1 MSHIVNL
8 SDRACSRVKT
18 NQQVILNL
26 QNRICKVEIPS
37 KNVWIFFKFIS
48 ESSTTISGIRLQ
60 QDQYNNNKFYVTDEK
75 NKWHGI
81 ITDGSLTKGRWIY
94 VYN

>member
-8 SDRACSRVKT
+8 SGECSALKT
-18 NQQVILNL
+18 NQHVTLNL
-26 QNRICKVEIPS
+26 QNRICKVEIER
-37 KNVWIFFKFIS
+37 KNEWIYFKFIS
-48 ESSTTISGIRLQ
+48 ESSTKFSGVRLQ
-60 QDQYNNNKFYVTDEK
+60 QDQYDNNKFYVTDEK
-75 NKWHGI
+75 NKWHGL

>member
-8 SDRACSRVKT
+8 SGECSALKT
-18 NQQVILNL
+18 KQHVTLNL

-37 KNVWIFFKFIS
+37 KNEWIYFKFIS
-48 ESSTTISGIRLQ
+48 ESPTTISGARLQ
-60 QDQYNNNKFYVTDEK
+60 QDQYDNNKFYVTDEK

>member
-1 MSHIVNL
+1 MSNVVYLSNDVDHI
-8 SDRACSRVKT
+8 KT
-18 NQQVILNL
+18 DLNVMLNL
-26 QNRICKVEIPS
+26 QNRICKIYIKS
-37 KNVWIFFKFIS
+37 KQEWIYFKVAS
-48 ESSTTISGIRLQ
+48 ETLKTLSGFRLQ

-81 ITDGSLTKGRWIY
+81 ISDGSFTKGRWIY

>member
-1 MSHIVNL
+1 M
-8 SDRACSRVKT
+8 KT
-18 NQQVILNL
+18 NQQVTLNL

-37 KNVWIFFKFIS
+37 KNAWIYFKFIS
-48 ESSTTISGIRLQ
+48 ETSTTISGIRLQ
-60 QDQYNNNKFYVTDEK
+60 QDQYDNNKFYVTDEK

>member
-1 MSHIVNL
+1 MSYIVNL
-8 SDRACSRVKT
+8 SGECSALKT
-18 NQQVILNL
+18 NQHVTLNL

-37 KNVWIFFKFIS
+37 KNEWIYFKFIS
-48 ESSTTISGIRLQ
+48 ESSTTISGVRLQ
-60 QDQYNNNKFYVTDEK
+60 QDQYDNNKFYVTDEK

>member
-1 MSHIVNL
+1 MSHIVYLPNE
-8 SDRACSRVKT
+8 CSLVKT
-18 NQQVILNL
+18 NQHVTLNF

-37 KNVWIFFKFIS
+37 KNEWIYFKFIS
-48 ESSTTISGIRLQ
+48 ETATTISGIRLQ
-60 QDQYNNNKFYVTDEK
+60 QDQYDNNKFYITDEK

-81 ITDGSLTKGRWIY
+81 IKGTSFTKGRWIY

>member
-8 SDRACSRVKT
+8 SGEWSPVKT
-18 NQQVILNL
+18 NQHVTLNL

-37 KNVWIFFKFIS
+37 KNERIYFKFIS
-48 ESSTTISGIRLQ
+48 ESSTSISGIRLQ
-60 QDQYNNNKFYVTDEK
+60 QDQYDNNKFYVTDEK

>member
-8 SDRACSRVKT
+8 SGEWSPVKT
-18 NQQVILNL
+18 NQHVTLNL

-37 KNVWIFFKFIS
+37 KNKWIYFKFIS
-48 ESSTTISGIRLQ
+48 ESSTSISGIRLQ
-60 QDQYNNNKFYVTDEK
+60 QDQYDNNKFYVTDEK

-81 ITDGSLTKGRWIY
+81 ITDGSLTKGRLIY
-94 VYN
+94 VCN

>member
-1 MSHIVNL
+1 MSYIVNL
-8 SDRACSRVKT
+8 SGECSALKT
-18 NQQVILNL
+18 NQHVTLNL

-37 KNVWIFFKFIS
+37 KNEWIYFKFIS
-48 ESSTTISGIRLQ
+48 ESSTTISGVRLQ
-60 QDQYNNNKFYVTDEK
+60 QDQYDNNKFYVTDEK
-75 NKWHGI
+75 NKWHGL